1 MLGMATSS
9 SNQGIAVVVGEVAG
23 SKPKRNLELVIE
35 MSCDASRARKVACRA
50 EGGWEKALSLVVGFG
65 VWQTFDEKAELVWF
79 LWTKKPKNTNEE
91 AAARILGR

>member
-1 MLGMATSS
+1 MLGMASSS

-23 SKPKRNLELVIE
+23 SKPKRNLKLVIE
-35 MSCDASRARKVACRA
+35 TSCDASRARKVACRA

-65 VWQTFDEKAELVWF
+65 VWQTFDEEEEFVRF
-79 LWTKKPKNTNEE
+79 FWTKKPKNTNGE